1 MKKLT
6 SGGCYYSYCYCFIIL
21 FSLSWNFNF
30 SGFVDTKK
38 GFEVVVGFLDGE
50 MSQ

>member
-1 MKKLT
+1 M
-6 SGGCYYSYCYCFIIL
+6 IL
-21 FSLSWNFNF
+21 SVFLYNSFEGF
-30 SGFVDTKK
+30 GTGFVDTKK